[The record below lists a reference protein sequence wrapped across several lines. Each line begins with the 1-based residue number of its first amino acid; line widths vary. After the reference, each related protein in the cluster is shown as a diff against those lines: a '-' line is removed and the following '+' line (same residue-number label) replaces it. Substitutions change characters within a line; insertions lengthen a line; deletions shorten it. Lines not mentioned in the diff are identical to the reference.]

1 MDRVDWKCW
10 GVTEMVWAAL
20 EEEVQADRVVLSL
33 VESFSSQEV
42 YRSGEG
48 ELVQMLIF
56 NFLKIEL

>member
-20 EEEVQADRVVLSL
+20 EEEVQADRVDLSL

-42 YRSGEG
+42 YCSGEG

>member
-20 EEEVQADRVVLSL
+20 EEEEKADGATLSL
-33 VESFSSQEV
+33 VESFSSWEV
-42 YRSGEG
+42 YLFGER